1 MYEQAINNSFFAYLE
16 SQDNLHNP
24 FPKVKDKP
32 GVRLCSYHYKKQQKK
47 KPQKPLYIFKSAG
60 LEKEDH
66 PVTRFSRSRFNFL
79 YGFE

>member
-47 KPQKPLYIFKSAG
+47 PLK
-60 LEKEDH
+60 
-66 PVTRFSRSRFNFL
+66 TFL
-79 YGFE
+79 YFKVCWIRERRSSSN